1 MEQVGVTIP
10 DEIDADTTGGL
21 VVELIGRIP
30 QVGERARL
38 GRYEIRVLDAEP
50 TRVRR
55 VELIEVEPD
64 AGGESRPVAA
74 GGAIPTNT
82 GPIVTTTESLSE
94 NPVALV
100 QQSVDTRATRRR
112 QRVFG

>member
-1 MEQVGVTIP
+1 LVEKVGVVIP

-55 VELIEVEPD
+55 VELIEVEP
-64 AGGESRPVAA
+64 EAA
-74 GGAIPTNT
+74 G
-82 GPIVTTTESLSE
+82 E
-94 NPVALV
+94 
-100 QQSVDTRATRRR
+100 ATPRSGGRGDAEDSAADR
-112 QRVFG
+112 DDD